1 MYSTRIEQRDEP
13 SSSSSARAPRGHVW
27 DMASWT
33 GASPGV
39 VGVVGVVV
47 VLEGGGAL
55 LYVRVRSS
63 LCSARGNH
71 RATRPNAA
79 APDRQ

>member
-1 MYSTRIEQRDEP
+1 
-13 SSSSSARAPRGHVW
+13 
-27 DMASWT
+27 MASWT